1 MNPVHVGRK
10 ELHFSPKKFCLTL
23 CFGSAFTTS
32 QGNNIRMGRL
42 DGKIAFI
49 TGTADGQGRTA
60 ALLFAREGA
69 LVVGCDLKTQAAE
82 ETVALVRA
90 AGGRMISRSPVDL
103 GDREQARHWIDQCI
117 AEAGGMDILY
127 NNAAAVRFDTLD
139 RMSAE
144 DWTFT
149 LRNELDLLFHV
160 TQAAWPHLIARGGG
174 AIINTSSASALRGNP
189 RLGAT
194 AHAAAK
200 GGVIAMTQQLAAEGA
215 PHRIRVNTISPG
227 AIQSPATE
235 WMKDVAERVRN
246 SIPLGRWGKPEDI
259 AYCALYL
266 ASDEASWVTA
276 ANFVVD
282 GGITGIRLTPA

>member
-1 MNPVHVGRK
+1 
-10 ELHFSPKKFCLTL
+10 
-23 CFGSAFTTS
+23 
-32 QGNNIRMGRL
+32 MGRL
-42 DGKIAFI
+42 DGKTAFI
-49 TGTADGQGRTA
+49 TGTADGQGRA
-60 ALLFAREGA
+60 AARLFAREGA
-69 LVVGCDLKTQAAE
+69 YVVGCDLKTAEAE
-82 ETVALVRA
+82 ETAALVHA

-103 GDREQARHWIDQCI
+103 GERSAATRWIDECVK
-117 AEAGGMDILY
+117 EVGGIDILY
-127 NNAAAVRFDTLD
+127 NNAAAVRFDMMDTL
-139 RMSAE
+139 SFE
-144 DWTFT
+144 DWSFT

-160 TQAAWPHLIARGGG
+160 TQAAWPHLVQRGGG
-174 AIINTSSASALRGNP
+174 SIINTSSASALRGNP

-227 AIQSPATE
+227 AIQSPATI
-235 WMKDVAERVRN
+235 WMQDEAERVRKN
-246 SIPLGRWGKPEDI
+246 IPLGRWGKPEDI

-282 GGITGIRLTPA
+282 GGITGIRLTSD

>member
-1 MNPVHVGRK
+1 
-10 ELHFSPKKFCLTL
+10 
-23 CFGSAFTTS
+23 
-32 QGNNIRMGRL
+32 MGRL

-49 TGTADGQGRTA
+49 TGTADGQGRAA

-69 LVVGCDLKTQAAE
+69 YVVGCDLKTEASE
-82 ETVALVRA
+82 ETLARVRA

-103 GDREQARHWIDQCI
+103 GNRATAQRWIDECVK
-117 AEAGGMDILY
+117 ETGGIDILY
-127 NNAAAVRFDTLD
+127 NNAAAVRFDMIEKVSL
-139 RMSAE
+139 E

-174 AIINTSSASALRGNP
+174 AVINTSSASAMRGNP

-215 PHRIRVNTISPG
+215 AHRIRVNTITPG

-235 WMKDVAERVRN
+235 WMKDVAERVRA
-246 SIPLGRWGKPEDI
+246 SIPLGRWGKPDDI

-276 ANFVVD
+276 ANFVID
-282 GGITGIRLTPA
+282 GGITGIRLTPP